1 MRAGLLVVAL
11 AGMLAF
17 ACNERYPKRDY
28 MAAIKGEFNRLQIAL
43 RDRNRAALDS
53 LASRD
58 MIDEGMSIDSLV
70 RFVSGPSHQRA
81 FERFGKYEIMYNDK
95 KARIDCSLVDS
106 AGQNYLPVTLTFVRE
121 KDDWRLKR
129 FEPGRPP
136 MDTL

>member
-1 MRAGLLVVAL
+1 MRAGLLALCVAGL
-11 AGMLAF
+11 LAF

-28 MAAIKGEFNRLQIAL
+28 MAAIKDEFNRLQMAL
-43 RDRNRAALDS
+43 KGQNRAALDS

-58 MIDEGMSIDSLV
+58 MIDEGMSIDSLM
-70 RFVSGPSHQRA
+70 RFVSGPSHERV
-81 FERFGKYEIMYNDK
+81 FERFGKYEIIYNDK